1 MRYEPGW
8 LIESLLLRMK
18 SKKAYN
24 HCRDNKLLPLPEIST
39 IRWFLNS
46 ADVGF
51 GFNDLALENLG
62 KVFAKLKRHLR
73 FGTLMWD
80 EMSIRKDLKWDSKM
94 LKWNGV
100 INFGSDVKEPA
111 EQGLTDHVLVLV
123 FRPFRHKWIQPI
135 GWFASK
141 GAANQHV
148 LSEIIIKAIILLYR
162 SGAIVKATVCD
173 GHSSNK
179 AALLKMGVSGKKCGS
194 NFFEHPLDENIKIY
208 AFIDVP
214 HLIKCTRNQILN
226 YTVVQVILRLTY
238 TN

>member
-8 LIESLLLRMK
+8 LIESLLFRMK

-24 HCRDNKLLPLPEIST
+24 YCRDNKLLPLPEIST
-39 IRWFLNS
+39 IRRLLSS

-51 GFNDLALENLG
+51 GFNDLALENIG
-62 KVFAKLKRHLR
+62 KVLEKLKRHLR
-73 FGTLMWD
+73 YGTVIWD

-94 LKWNGV
+94 LRWNGV
-100 INFGSDVKEPA
+100 INFGSDIKEAA

-123 FRPFRHKWIQPI
+123 FRPFRQKWIQPI

-148 LSEIIIKAIILLYR
+148 LSEIIMKAIILLHR

-179 AALLKMGVSGKKCGS
+179 AALLKMGVSGKKGKS
-194 NFFEHPLDENIKIY
+194 NSFEHPLDENIKIY

-214 HLIKCTRNQILN
+214 HLIKCTRNQFLN
-226 YTVVQVILRLTY
+226 YQVVQVIR
-238 TN
+238 